1 MTKNTE
7 VSRIIEYIKLLRL
20 KNSSSSFEITSR
32 EIGHALKNKNYR
44 NISRAMLDDQLKPFE
59 IVHIAPSDANY
70 SSTTKI
76 KYYCSTHWLVPAN
89 SSKYNFKKAFNV
101 MPLVDWSNSNRKY
114 KINDIVYIYSSLPD
128 SCIKFRCI
136 VTKIDIPFD
145 ESLEDSNFWID
156 KLSYENSKNSIFIR
170 LKILDEFDNILFPLS
185 KLKNI
190 GLNGAP
196 QGPIRINSTLSHFLV
211 NSSLINVSF
220 LDESDTSL
228 YEGSQTKIFV
238 NKYERNS
245 EARKLCL
252 ENYGYTCQMCKLSM
266 YETYG
271 EYGKN
276 FIHVHHRKP
285 ISEIGTEYKVNP
297 IDDLIPLCPNCHE
310 IIHRIQRAGYT
321 PTQSE
326 TILKQILE
334 QRKNI

>member
-1 MTKNTE
+1 MKKNTE
-7 VSRIIEYIKLLRL
+7 VSRVIEYIKLL
-20 KNSSSSFEITSR
+20 KFKSCSSSFEITSG
-32 EIGHALKNKNYR
+32 EIGHALKSKNHR

-59 IVHIAPSDANY
+59 IMHIAPNDANY
-70 SSTTKI
+70 SSRTKI
-76 KYYCSTHWLVPAN
+76 KYYST
-89 SSKYNFKKAFNV
+89 
-101 MPLVDWSNSNRKY
+101 
-114 KINDIVYIYSSLPD
+114 
-128 SCIKFRCI
+128 
-136 VTKIDIPFD
+136 
-145 ESLEDSNFWID
+145 
-156 KLSYENSKNSIFIR
+156 KNS
-170 LKILDEFDNILFPLS
+170 
-185 KLKNI
+185 
-190 GLNGAP
+190 A
-196 QGPIRINSTLSHFLV
+196 LSHY
-211 NSSLINVSF
+211 LIDPSILNDSY
-220 LDESDTSL
+220 LDESDTDL
-228 YEGSQTKIFV
+228 YEGSQKKVFV
-238 NKYERNS
+238 NKYERNP

-266 YETYG
+266 DETYG